1 MTAIILVVHMLI
13 ALGLIGVILL
23 QRSEGGA
30 LGIGGG
36 GGGGG
41 AGGMFSSRGAANLL
55 TRLTAGLALCF
66 FVTSMAL
73 TILARGTSQPGS
85 VFDGVQTEQS
95 GGQSG
100 EGSTGGGILP
110 KLPGSTQ
117 PSAPVSE

>member
-85 VFDGVQTEQS
+85 VFDGVQTE
-95 GGQSG
+95 
-100 EGSTGGGILP
+100 
-110 KLPGSTQ
+110 
-117 PSAPVSE
+117 

>member
-1 MTAIILVVHMLI
+1 MTTIVLVVHMLI

-41 AGGMFSSRGAANLL
+41 GGMFSGRAAANLL
-55 TRLTAGLALCF
+55 TRITAGLALCF

-85 VFDGVQTEQS
+85 PFDGIQTEQS
-95 GGQSG
+95 GSQSG
-100 EGSTGGGILP
+100 DGSTGGSVLP

>member
-1 MTAIILVVHMLI
+1 MTTIILVVHLLI

-41 AGGMFSSRGAANLL
+41 GGMFSSRGAANLL

-66 FVTSMAL
+66 FVTSMTL
-73 TILARGTSQPGS
+73 TIMARGTSQPGS
-85 VFDGVQTEQS
+85 VFDGIQSEQS

-100 EGSTGGGILP
+100 EGSTGGSVLP

-117 PSAPVSE
+117 PTAPVSE

>member
-1 MTAIILVVHMLI
+1 MTTIVLVVHMLI

-41 AGGMFSSRGAANLL
+41 GGMFSSRGAANLL

-100 EGSTGGGILP
+100 EGPSGSSVLP
-110 KLPGSTQ
+110 QLPGSTQ
-117 PSAPVSE
+117 PSAPVSD

>member
-1 MTAIILVVHMLI
+1 MTTIILVVHMLV

-30 LGIGGG
+30 LGIGG

-73 TILARGTSQPGS
+73 TIMARGTSQPS
-85 VFDGVQTEQS
+85 QIHSYVQTEQS
-95 GGQSG
+95 GSQSG
-100 EGSTGGGILP
+100 EGSTGGSVLP